1 MATCPHGFPVG
12 QCLICQTLGTGPATA
27 GGDGRPAKAPKAP
40 KASRGTRTK
49 EPPAPAALLASTLA
63 RPAADL
69 ALTGRRDNE
78 LSTRGGGRPRRWGWA
93 LVAAVIVGGV
103 AFWAFGGLV
112 HLALHIA
119 ELVAV
124 GAAAGWVGYR
134 LGQVRGRHQRRTEEL
149 DR

>member
-1 MATCPHGFPVG
+1 LAT
-12 QCLICQTLGTGPATA
+12 
-27 GGDGRPAKAPKAP
+27 
-40 KASRGTRTK
+40 
-49 EPPAPAALLASTLA
+49 TLA

-78 LSTRGGGRPRRWGWA
+78 LSTRGSGRPRRWGWA
-93 LVAAVIVGGV
+93 LVAAVIIGGV

-124 GAAAGWVGYR
+124 GAASGWVGYR
-134 LGQVRGRHQRRTEEL
+134 LGHVRGRHQRRTEEL